1 MIPTSRLFVI
11 SLLLASVAIQRAGAQ
26 SWTDIT
32 ANLPV
37 APKVGSGQSLASDGS
52 ALYALASPNGI
63 LRSTDNGATWST
75 LNSVS
80 GGAYDLSQFGSR
92 SIDAIG
98 TTLWAGGEPGS
109 GAITQGILPLHRTTA
124 PAAWTPSFAGAAPPF
139 VIDAVA
145 FDSSTNTHWA
155 AGALGGI
162 FKSTDGGSTW
172 TAANGNLPATGCVS
186 IVARNGKVVAAIP
199 GNGMGAFTSVD
210 GGVTWTNNGVPLPEI
225 GFLTSIGDQVCVIGG
240 GSTNLTTG
248 VYFSQD
254 FGITWQFTQ
263 KDTAAGAKILTNT
276 CADTTTMF
284 AGGQLLYT
292 PSFVFVRQGTVA
304 FSKNGGMTWD
314 DIPAAGL
321 GGGIG
326 KQVERLARHGTFLF
340 ALTGENKLYRLDLTT
355 VTLTPTLKIAVE
367 PKPAKSL
374 VGGTLTMKV
383 FAGGPGTLTYQWK
396 KGAADVPGQ
405 TTDTF
410 TLTNAQPSDTG
421 DYICVVTSGANSVTS
436 AVARGT
442 VVERLDGRY
451 DPSLDRTNVALSDTG
466 TPFVQAD
473 GSVLVL
479 NGGGVYKLGPNG
491 GKTDSRAIGGT
502 TGYNGRLV
510 DSSGRIL
517 LGGIQGNTSTH
528 RVRRLLNTAGFPD
541 DPTFPQLATNSATNA
556 TIRGIRELPGA
567 GYLVWGDFS
576 QLGPAGGTLVTVPRV
591 VLVDYDGS
599 LNTTFNTNIQTLL
612 GLGVSAT
619 PYPLQDG
626 TAWLLGPNLTRINAT
641 GQKVAGHTDY
651 DTSNPS
657 TVLHFAHALK
667 SGKLLVGLRNSG
679 STREFKLFN
688 TNGTFDSAFN
698 TANLTLNNAIG
709 IAAEQADGKIVVGGN
724 FTSYGSNACNGR
736 IMRINADG
744 TFDST
749 FYNAAGFSTA
759 GVTGMAYDP
768 RGYVYLVNENNN
780 ATTGNF
786 QDASTMGDTIGR
798 NIVRVFTTAAPA
810 SGTSFATWAS
820 GISFP
825 PGKSGMTDDA
835 ENDGLTNLEEFAFGS
850 DPLSGSGSQG
860 PEAGLPAVI
869 GPDTYP
875 TIAFN
880 RRTDAVGITLSVEAD
895 GTIPVTGAY
904 PTSLVSTTPLGGG
917 IERVVYRSNVSL
929 ATDSSQ
935 FLRIRISAP

>member
-1 MIPTSRLFVI
+1 MNTRPPKITAVLHLI
-11 SLLLASVAIQRAGAQ
+11 WALVACAPLSGQT
-26 SWTDIT
+26 WTDIT

-37 APKVGSGQSLASDGS
+37 APRVGSGQSLASDGS

-75 LNSVS
+75 FNSVN

-98 TTLWAGGEPGS
+98 TNLWAGGEPGS
-109 GAITQGILPLHRTTA
+109 LAVTGGVMPLHRTSA
-124 PAAWTPSFAGAAPPF
+124 PSAWTPSFSGATIPAT
-139 VIDAVA
+139 VDTVA
-145 FDSSTNTHWA
+145 FDASTNTHWA
-155 AGALGGI
+155 AGFGGI
-162 FKSTDGGSTW
+162 FKSTDGGGTW
-172 TAANGNLPATGCVS
+172 TAANGNLPATGSVS
-186 IVARNGKVVAAIP
+186 LIARNGKVIAAIG

-210 GGVTWTNNGVPLPEI
+210 GGVTWTNNGVPLPSI
-225 GFLTSIGDQVCVIGG
+225 GFLTSIGDNVSVIGE
-240 GSTNLTTG
+240 GSTTLTSG
-248 VYFSQD
+248 VYFSKD
-254 FGITWQFTQ
+254 FGLTWQFTQ
-263 KDTAAGAKILTNT
+263 VDTAGGLKYLKNT
-276 CADTTTMF
+276 CADSTTMF
-284 AGGQLLYT
+284 AGGTELSFSPTFVPTYT
-292 PSFVFVRQGTVA
+292 PKVA
-304 FSKNGGMTWD
+304 FSLNGGMTWD
-314 DIPAAGL
+314 DIQATGLPLGAG
-321 GGGIG
+321 
-326 KQVERLARHGTFLF
+326 KDVVRLARHGTFLF
-340 ALTGENKLYRLDLTT
+340 ALTGENKLYRLDLNT
-355 VTLTPTLKIAVE
+355 VSLTPTLKVAVP
-367 PKPAKSL
+367 PKAAKTL

-396 KGAADVPGQ
+396 KGATDVPGQ
-405 TTDTF
+405 TTDT
-410 TLTNAQPSDTG
+410 LTIANAQVSDTG
-421 DYICVVTSGANSVTS
+421 DYTCVVTSGATSVTS

-451 DPSLDRTNVALSDTG
+451 DPTLDRTNVALSDTG
-466 TPFVQAD
+466 TPFVQTD

-479 NGGGVYKLGPNG
+479 NGGGVFKLGPNG

-517 LGGIQGNTSTH
+517 LGGIQGNSSTH
-528 RVRRLLNTAGFPD
+528 RVRRLLNTTGFPD
-541 DPTFPQLATNSATNA
+541 DTSFPQLATNSATNA

-591 VLVDYDGS
+591 VLVNFDGS
-599 LNTTFNTNIQTLL
+599 LNTTFNTNMQTLI

-667 SGKLLVGLRNSG
+667 SGKLLVGLSNSG
-679 STREFKLFN
+679 STRGFKLFN
-688 TNGTFDSAFN
+688 TNGTFDTAFN

-709 IAAEQADGKIVVGGN
+709 IAAEQADGKIVVGGS
-724 FTSYGSNACNGR
+724 FTAFGSNACNGR

-759 GVTGMAYDP
+759 GYSGMAYDP
-768 RGYVYLVNENNN
+768 RGYVYLAQEGNN

-810 SGTSFATWAS
+810 PV
-820 GISFP
+820 P
-825 PGKSGMTDDA
+825 PFVAYLIAANVPANQRAATDDPDA
-835 ENDGLTNLEEFAFGS
+835 DGLVNLLEFALGGEPMS
-850 DPLSGSGSQG
+850 SSSTPTPIVQVSGLSPQPVFLTFTYTRAQPSAVTYSVQTTTDLINVPWTATGVTQG
-860 PEAGLPAVI
+860 TPDGNGLTTASIPVGT
-869 GPDTYP
+869 GPV
-875 TIAFN
+875 FL
-880 RRTDAVGITLSVEAD
+880 RLSV
-895 GTIPVTGAY
+895 TLNP
-904 PTSLVSTTPLGGG
+904 
-917 IERVVYRSNVSL
+917 
-929 ATDSSQ
+929 
-935 FLRIRISAP
+935 

>member
-1 MIPTSRLFVI
+1 MCFSQT
-11 SLLLASVAIQRAGAQ
+11 AGAQ
-26 SWTDIT
+26 SWVDIT

-263 KDTAAGAKILTNT
+263 KDTDVVGKVLRNT
-276 CADTTTMF
+276 CSDATTMF
-284 AGGQLLYT
+284 SGGTHVTISYV
-292 PSFVFVRQGTVA
+292 PSFVITYTPKVA
-304 FSKNGGMTWD
+304 FSFNGGITWD
-314 DIPAAGL
+314 DIQATGL
-321 GGGIG
+321 PLGVG
-326 KQVERLARHGTFLF
+326 KDVVRLTRHGNFLF
-340 ALTGENKLYRLDLTT
+340 ALTGENKLYRLDLNT
-355 VTLTPTLKIAVE
+355 VALTPTLKIAVE

-479 NGGGVYKLGPNG
+479 NGGGVFKLGPNG

-541 DPTFPQLATNSATNA
+541 DPSFPQLATNSATNA

-626 TAWLLGPNLTRINAT
+626 TAWFLGPNLTRINAT

-724 FTSYGSNACNGR
+724 FTTYGSNACNGR

-798 NIVRVFTTAAPA
+798 NIVRVFTTAVPV
-810 SGTSFATWAS
+810 SNPLETF
-820 GISFP
+820 
-825 PGKSGMTDDA
+825 
-835 ENDGLTNLEEFAFGS
+835 LTNAGVPANLRGAND
-850 DPLSGSGSQG
+850 DPDGDDLDNLVEYALDLNPNGSGG
-860 PEAGLPAVI
+860 AFTGTPPAVSST
-869 GPDTYP
+869 PTLLQLTY
-875 TIAFN
+875 
-880 RRTDAVGITLSVEAD
+880 RRVRNDVTYVVETSPSLAAGTWTTVGVTQGTPAGD
-895 GTIPVTGAY
+895 GT
-904 PTSLVSTTPLGGG
+904 TTASILIAPG
-917 IERVVYRSNVSL
+917 
-929 ATDSSQ
+929 SQ
-935 FLRIRISAP
+935 FLRLSVTR